1 MQAEVVD
8 AAKGLGDRAEGAGG
22 VTVELR
28 KLSLETLEVSAQDE
42 RAGSAFLREPSQ
54 LRLGDPAP
62 RIVQHPVKPFLENG
76 VELQPDLSH
85 PGLGA

>member
-42 RAGSAFLREPSQ
+42 RAGSTLLREPS
-54 LRLGDPAP
+54 
-62 RIVQHPVKPFLENG
+62 
-76 VELQPDLSH
+76 
-85 PGLGA
+85 